1 MKTICLALQKGGV
14 GKSSLSMA
22 LAGELAQTYGPTILI
37 DGDPQ
42 GNITGQLYPN
52 IENKELADLLF
63 DIAEGREPDLKNAV
77 CKTSFPNLSIIPTAG
92 LEGRLRLYA
101 ETLAASNP
109 WAIDDLVKALA
120 SWGFKYCV
128 IDTSPAF
135 GPLEKSAL
143 LAADECLTPLM
154 GDVYGQDGLTIFAEN
169 LKQLRKSQRAVK
181 PHYNR
186 LIFNAFDRRITSHTR
201 IIETL
206 KSGAEGMEL
215 YCFPTDPI
223 YRRAQDGS
231 TVIQALSG
239 AKEETKIE
247 LSRLAKA
254 IY

>member
-22 LAGELAQTYGPTILI
+22 LAGELATTYGPTVLL

-52 IENKELADLLF
+52 IESRELADLLF
-63 DIAEGREPDLKNAV
+63 DIAEGKEHDLKSAV
-77 CKTSFPNLSIIPTAG
+77 CKTAFPNLSIVPTAG
-92 LEGRLRLYA
+92 LYGRLRLYA
-101 ETLAASNP
+101 ETLAAANP
-109 WAIDDLVKALA
+109 WAVDDLTKALA

-154 GDVYGQDGLTIFAEN
+154 GDVYGQDGLTIFSEN
-169 LKQLRKSQRAVK
+169 LKQLRKSQRAEK

-186 LIFNAFDRRITSHTR
+186 IIFNAYDRRITSHDR
-201 IIETL
+201 IMNDL
-206 KSGAEGMEL
+206 KTAGDMKL

-223 YRRAQDGS
+223 YRRAQDKQ
-231 TVIQALSG
+231 TVIQELNG
-239 AKEETKIE
+239 AKPETKAE
-247 LSRLAKA
+247 LSRLAKD